1 MLNGGLVSRTPAGR
15 FAPGVSGNPKGRP
28 KGSRS
33 KASVFAEAMRE
44 GEGVELARRCLDEA
58 QEGDNVSMR
67 FALGRIEP
75 ARRGRPVES
84 RVSIG
89 CSEVAPDGGRTPPRR
104 HRRRRGSARRL

>member
-1 MLNGGLVSRTPAGR
+1 MTTCQLAGRTPGGR
-15 FAPGVSGNPKGRP
+15 FAPGVSGNPTGRP
-28 KGSRS
+28 KGSRN
-33 KASVFAEAMRE
+33 KASVFAEAMRD
-44 GEGVELARRCLDEA
+44 GEAVELARRCLDEA
-58 QEGDNVSMR
+58 QEGNSVSLR

-104 HRRRRGSARRL
+104 HRRRRGTARRL